1 MRVASGSAEAGTA
14 GAGALSFYLSR
25 YHFTL
30 VSLASVVA
38 GVVVW
43 ELLARSGRFS
53 EILLPSP
60 GAVWVEFL
68 RLSAGPDLWPNYFV
82 TLRRLFLGLGVAVVA
97 GVPIGLLMG
106 MSLAA
111 RGLLNPPI
119 ELYRPLPAIS
129 YFAILVMWF
138 GVGEQSIVTVL
149 ALGGFPPIVLET
161 LHAVAK
167 VRKERIE
174 GAQSMG
180 LSTLGQ
186 IIHVILPS
194 CLPQILTG
202 IRVGLGLA
210 YSVVVAAEMVA
221 STSGLGWMVYNA
233 SQFVESG
240 TVITGLILMGLTGLA
255 LDGIMTVVQRRLV
268 PWVAYA

>member
-1 MRVASGSAEAGTA
+1 MQVVSDSAESETARVGT
-14 GAGALSFYLSR
+14 LSFFLSR
-25 YHFTL
+25 YRYTL
-30 VSLASVVA
+30 VSFASVVV
-38 GVVVW
+38 GVVLW
-43 ELLARSGRFS
+43 ELLTLSGRFS

-60 GAVWVEFL
+60 GTVWTEFL
-68 RLSAGPDLWPNYFV
+68 RLSAGPDLWPNYLV
-82 TLRRLFLGLGVAVVA
+82 TLRRLFLGLGVAIA
-97 GVPIGLLMG
+97 CGVPIGLLMG

-138 GVGEQSIVTVL
+138 GVGEQSIISVL

-161 LHAVAK
+161 LHAVSK
-167 VRKERIE
+167 VRNERIE
-174 GAQSMG
+174 GARSIG
-180 LSTLGQ
+180 LSTWGVIL
-186 IIHVILPS
+186 HVMLPS

-240 TVITGLILMGLTGLA
+240 TVITGLVLMGLTGLA
-255 LDGIMTVVQRRLV
+255 LDGIMMIVQRKLV

>member
-1 MRVASGSAEAGTA
+1 MQRASASTDGETA
-14 GAGALSFYLSR
+14 GFGILSMLLSR
-25 YHFTL
+25 YRYAL
-30 VSLASVVA
+30 VSFASVVA
-38 GVVVW
+38 GIVLW
-43 ELLARSGRFS
+43 ELLARSGWFS
-53 EILLPSP
+53 PILLPSP
-60 GAVWVEFL
+60 GAVWSEFL
-68 RLSAGPDLWPNYFV
+68 RLSAESDLWTNYVV
-82 TLRRLFLGLGVAVVA
+82 TLRRLFLGLGVAVLC
-97 GVPIGLLMG
+97 GVPVGLLMG
-106 MSLAA
+106 MSLVA

-129 YFAILVMWF
+129 YFAILIMWF
-138 GVGEQSIVTVL
+138 GIGEQSIVSVL

-161 LHAVAK
+161 LHAVGK

-174 GAQSMG
+174 GARSMG
-180 LSTLGQ
+180 LSTAGV
-186 IIHVILPS
+186 IRHVVLPS

-240 TVITGLILMGLTGLA
+240 TVITGLVLMGLTGLA
-255 LDGIMTVVQRRLV
+255 LDGLMQIIQRKLV
-268 PWVAYA
+268 PWVAHA